1 MRGQEYEV
9 LVVDTAGQDEY
20 SIFPTQYSVDIDG
33 FILVYS
39 IDSEKSFE
47 VVQASMKL
55 PASSSL
61 GSPIFRSYR
70 IFFRNETKLNRNRF
84 ASNRESKKIFFTSFC
99 FTFWHKFFRFG
110 SDFSLFRLESNLR
123 RF

>member
-70 IFFRNETKLNRNRF
+70 IFFSKRNEAKQ
-84 ASNRESKKIFFTSFC
+84 KP
-99 FTFWHKFFRFG
+99 FRF
-110 SDFSLFRLESNLR
+110 ESR
-123 RF
+123 I

>member
-1 MRGQEYEV
+1 MDSYDPTIENTFNKTIKLKGQEYEV

-47 VVQASMKL
+47 VVQAR
-55 PASSSL
+55 
-61 GSPIFRSYR
+61 G
-70 IFFRNETKLNRNRF
+70 
-84 ASNRESKKIFFTSFC
+84 
-99 FTFWHKFFRFG
+99 
-110 SDFSLFRLESNLR
+110 LFVL
-123 RF
+123 FV

>member
-61 GSPIFRSYR
+61 EGLPFSVLTVY
-70 IFFRNETKLNRNRF
+70 FFETKR
-84 ASNRESKKIFFTSFC
+84 S
-99 FTFWHKFFRFG
+99 
-110 SDFSLFRLESNLR
+110 
-123 RF
+123 